1 MGLEKKLE
9 SKVSS
14 LSGGMRRRVS
24 ICIATLGDPYVIFM
38 DEPTTGLDPVNR
50 RKIWSLINRLKK
62 NRVIILTTHLMEEA
76 DYLSDR
82 IGIII
87 GGQLK
92 FIGNSTELRSI
103 YWDGIILVIS
113 K

>member
-1 MGLEKKLE
+1 
-9 SKVSS
+9 
-14 LSGGMRRRVS
+14 
-24 ICIATLGDPYVIFM
+24 M

-50 RKIWSLINRLKK
+50 RKIWALINKLKK
-62 NRVIILTTHLMEEA
+62 NRVIILTTHIMEEA

-92 FIGNSTELRSI
+92 FIGNSTKLRSI
-103 YWDGIILVIS
+103 YWDGIILIIS
-113 K
+113 NETLMFSV